1 MTEAGTKWLVDYI
14 KEHHPIPEYG
24 NMVGAME
31 YGIRAFCEEVE
42 RRAAHPLDRRGVF
55 SRGTLNAY
63 NELKRELLGE

>member
-1 MTEAGTKWLVDYI
+1 MTEAGTQWLVDYI

-42 RRAAHPLDRRGVF
+42 RRAKVKYDEGCFHDI
-55 SRGTLNAY
+55 SRAFDT
-63 NELKRELLGE
+63 LKRELLGER